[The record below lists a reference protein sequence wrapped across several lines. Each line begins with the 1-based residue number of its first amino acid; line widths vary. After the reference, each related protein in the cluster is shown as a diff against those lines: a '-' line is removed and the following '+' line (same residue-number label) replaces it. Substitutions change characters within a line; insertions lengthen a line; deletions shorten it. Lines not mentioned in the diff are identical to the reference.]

1 MPASKWSS
9 KNINSQEGKTAV
21 VTGAN
26 SGLGY
31 QTALVLSLKGA
42 KVILACR
49 SLDRGK
55 EAIRQIRQEVP
66 QADLH
71 LEELDLASL
80 SSIHGFSERIHNKFD
95 CLDLLINNAGVMN
108 LPERLTEDGFEMQF
122 GINHL
127 GHFALT
133 GLLYDLIASGKNSRV
148 VTISSIAHM
157 QGTINFNDLMGDQNY
172 DSFGAYRQSKLANLM
187 FMLELAQ
194 RFQHSRVSAISVA
207 AHPGLTHTNITSPG
221 AEMRGSRLQKKLSQ
235 VLSRLFAMPVEK
247 GVLPQLFAAT
257 AAEVCNGCYY
267 GPDGFHEMWGY
278 PAEAA
283 INPAAHERENARRL
297 WRISGELTG
306 VTY

>member
-1 MPASKWSS
+1 VPASKWTS
-9 KNINSQEGKTAV
+9 NRINSQEGKTAI

-31 QTALVLSLKGA
+31 QTALVLSSKGA
-42 KVILACR
+42 AVILACR
-49 SLDRGK
+49 SLDKGK
-55 EAIRQIRQEVP
+55 EAVRQIRQEVP
-66 QADLH
+66 QANLH
-71 LEELDLASL
+71 PEELDLASL
-80 SSIHGFSERIHNKFD
+80 SSIHRFSERIHNKFN

-108 LPERLTEDGFEMQF
+108 LPKRLTGDGFEMQF

-133 GLLYDLIASGKNSRV
+133 GLLYDLITSGKNSRV

-194 RFQHSRVSAISVA
+194 RFQNSRASAISVA

-221 AEMRGSRLQKKLSQ
+221 AEMRGSRLQKKLSLA
-235 VLSRLFAMPVEK
+235 LSRLFAMPVEK

-257 AAEVCNGCYY
+257 SPDVCNGCYY
-267 GPDGFHEMWGY
+267 GPDGFRGMWGY

-283 INPAAHERENARRL
+283 VNPAAHDRENARRL
-297 WRISGELTG
+297 WRVSGELTG